1 MNTYVIVLIKTNN
14 FERFFLKCRGLGIAI
29 FHTEITEEGMI
40 IKILES
46 DYKKLHKIWFIQ
58 YKKVDVEGVLKVGE
72 LVKKNFVFFVALIV
86 GCVLLFL
93 ISHVIVDVDVIHSN
107 KEIRDLVTNALKE
120 HGIVKNTWRKSYQEI
135 QEIKESILE
144 EYPLKLEWL
153 EIESKGMKYV
163 VRIEERKI
171 NEEETVKYACHIVAT
186 KDGIVKQVIYS
197 KGEALYKENDY
208 VRAGD
213 ILITGSILKDG
224 EEKSVVCA
232 TGSVYAEVWYQV
244 SVHVPLTYTEQT
256 ETGKVRWNFKVKN
269 NMVNDFIFKSRV
281 NSYVEELHPLV
292 KLFGTEFQFVRQK
305 EVIEEE
311 KNYTEEEALNK
322 ALEEVDSKVSSTLDE
337 NEKILY
343 KKVLKKEQNNS
354 TMDVEVFVA
363 VLESIGEQQEF
374 ERELS
379 GNDGYTTIN

>member
-1 MNTYVIVLIKTNN
+1 MNTYVIVLIRTNN
-14 FERFFLKCRGLGIAI
+14 FERFLLKCRGLGIAI
-29 FHTEITEEGMI
+29 FHTEIAEDGMI
-40 IKILES
+40 IKILEN

-58 YKKVDVEGVLKVGE
+58 YKKVDVEGVQKVRE
-72 LVKKNFVFFVALIV
+72 LIKKNIIFFVALII
-86 GCVLLFL
+86 GCGLLFI
-93 ISHVIVDVDVIHSN
+93 ISHVIVQVDVIHSN
-107 KEIRDLVTNALKE
+107 KEIRNLVTNALKE
-120 HGIVKNTWRKSYQEI
+120 HGIVKNTWRKSYYEI

-153 EIESKGMKYV
+153 EIETKGMKYI

-171 NEEETVKYACHIVAT
+171 NKEETVRDACHIVAM

-208 VRAGD
+208 VREGD
-213 ILITGSILKDG
+213 ILISGSILKDG

-244 SVHVPLTYTEQT
+244 TVHVPFTYKEQT
-256 ETGKVRWNFKVKN
+256 ETGKIRWNFKVKN
-269 NMVNDFIFKSRV
+269 NTVNDYIFKSRV
-281 NSYVEELHPLV
+281 LTYVEEVHPLF
-292 KLFGTEFQFVRQK
+292 KIFGTEVQFVKQK
-305 EVIEEE
+305 EVIEEK
-311 KNYTEEEALNK
+311 KNYTEEEALEK
-322 ALEEVDSKVSSTLDE
+322 ALEEVDAKVFSTLDE

-343 KKVLKKEQNNS
+343 KKVLKKEENNS

-363 VLESIGEQQEF
+363 VLESIGKQQEF

-379 GNDGYTTIN
+379 GNNGDTTIN

>member
-1 MNTYVIVLIKTNN
+1 
-14 FERFFLKCRGLGIAI
+14 
-29 FHTEITEEGMI
+29 MI

-58 YKKVDVEGVLKVGE
+58 YKKVDVEGVLKLGE
-72 LVKKNFVFFVALIV
+72 LVKKNSVFFVALIV

-120 HGIVKNTWRKSYQEI
+120 HGIVKNTWRKNYQEI

-171 NEEETVKYACHIVAT
+171 NEEETVKDACHIVAT

-269 NMVNDFIFKSRV
+269 NTVNDFIFKSRV

-379 GNDGYTTIN
+379 GNDGDTTIN

>member
-1 MNTYVIVLIKTNN
+1 MSTI
-14 FERFFLKCRGLGIAI
+14 
-29 FHTEITEEGMI
+29 
-40 IKILES
+40 
-46 DYKKLHKIWFIQ
+46 
-58 YKKVDVEGVLKVGE
+58 
-72 LVKKNFVFFVALIV
+72 
-86 GCVLLFL
+86 
-93 ISHVIVDVDVIHSN
+93 
-107 KEIRDLVTNALKE
+107 KEID
-120 HGIVKNTWRKSYQEI
+120 QE
-135 QEIKESILE
+135 SRYDILQ
-144 EYPLKLEWL
+144 
-153 EIESKGMKYV
+153 
-163 VRIEERKI
+163 
-171 NEEETVKYACHIVAT
+171 NE
-186 KDGIVKQVIYS
+186 
-197 KGEALYKENDY
+197 
-208 VRAGD
+208 AGD

-379 GNDGYTTIN
+379 GNDGDTTIN

>member
-1 MNTYVIVLIKTNN
+1 MNTYVIVLIKTNHV
-14 FERFFLKCRGLGIAI
+14 ERFLLKCRGLGISI
-29 FHTEITEEGMI
+29 FHTEKTKDGMM

-58 YKKVDVEGVLKVGE
+58 YKKLDVEGVKKVKK
-72 LVKKNFVFFVALIV
+72 LIKKNFVFLVSFII
-86 GCVLLFL
+86 GIILLFFVSQ
-93 ISHVIVDVDVIHSN
+93 IIVQVDVIHSN

-120 HGIVKNTWRKSYQEI
+120 RGIVKNSWRKSYQEI

-144 EYPLKLEWL
+144 EYPEKLEWL
-153 EIESKGMKYV
+153 EIETRGMKYI

-171 NEEETVKYACHIVAT
+171 NKEETLKEACHIVAT
-186 KDGIVKQVIYS
+186 KDGIVKEVIYS
-197 KGEALYKENDY
+197 KGEALHKENDY
-208 VRAGD
+208 VREGD

-244 SVHVPLTYTEQT
+244 TVHVSLIYTEQT
-256 ETGKVRWNFKVKN
+256 ETGKVRWNFKVN
-269 NMVNDFIFKSRV
+269 NNTVNDYIFKSRV
-281 NSYVEELHPLV
+281 LSYVEEIHPLF
-292 KLFGTEFQFVRQK
+292 KLFGTEIQFVKQK
-305 EVIEEE
+305 EVVEEE
-311 KNYTEEEALNK
+311 KNYTEEEALEK
-322 ALEEVDSKVSSTLDE
+322 ALEEVEEKVSSTLEE

-379 GNDGYTTIN
+379 GNDGDTTIN

>member
-14 FERFFLKCRGLGIAI
+14 FERFFLKCRGLGIAV

-171 NEEETVKYACHIVAT
+171 N
-186 KDGIVKQVIYS
+186 
-197 KGEALYKENDY
+197 
-208 VRAGD
+208 
-213 ILITGSILKDG
+213 
-224 EEKSVVCA
+224 
-232 TGSVYAEVWYQV
+232 
-244 SVHVPLTYTEQT
+244 
-256 ETGKVRWNFKVKN
+256 
-269 NMVNDFIFKSRV
+269 
-281 NSYVEELHPLV
+281 
-292 KLFGTEFQFVRQK
+292 
-305 EVIEEE
+305 
-311 KNYTEEEALNK
+311 
-322 ALEEVDSKVSSTLDE
+322 
-337 NEKILY
+337 
-343 KKVLKKEQNNS
+343 
-354 TMDVEVFVA
+354 
-363 VLESIGEQQEF
+363 
-374 ERELS
+374 
-379 GNDGYTTIN
+379 